1 MPKKTIDYSNCCIY
15 KIEHIE
21 KEYLVYIGHT
31 TNFTTRKNQHKTSSK
46 SEKPRF
52 YNLKLYEMT
61 RNNGG
66 WDMFRML
73 EVEKF
78 SCSDKREAERREM
91 K

>member
-1 MPKKTIDYSNCCIY
+1 MPKKVIDYSNCCIY

-46 SEKPRF
+46 SEKTRF
-52 YNLKLYEMT
+52 YNLKLYEMI